1 MEFKDN
7 EKRYWNSFYSTDI
20 GNYSINRD
28 LSYHNN
34 FKNLLKQLPAGS
46 KILELGCGVR
56 CDGLEIAISGKT
68 VYETDISQ
76 VAVDNAKKIYQNLG
90 LEKQG
95 IFLTCDA
102 ENLPFANNFFH
113 NLKNFIIYFFI
124 DWLTSNNAPMPIKP
138 INQRNFN

>member
-102 ENLPFANNFFH
+102 ENLPFANNFFDGVFMAAAFH
-113 NLKNFIIYFFI
+113 HLANQLVALREMKRVV
-124 DWLTSNNAPMPIKP
+124 KP
-138 INQRNFN
+138 GG